1 MGGYCAGCCPCS
13 LGACRYGTT
22 ALGTTWMRLSWKPL
36 FVDRG
41 SASYLIADIEAVGW
55 INL

>member
-55 INL
+55 IC